1 MNYNSI
7 GTKPAKSNDIFKA
20 LIFIAIVIALS
31 VLFMPAKAQTVPKV
45 SDKVLKDTTINGKVF
60 KLYVGSRG
68 GKYTLVTS
76 KSGNVYKKY
85 FKAK

>member
-1 MNYNSI
+1 MNYNST
-7 GTKPAKSNDIFKA
+7 GSKA
-20 LIFIAIVIALS
+20 ITSHRNLIIAC
-31 VLFMPAKAQTVPKV
+31 VLFIGLLLCTVIGAKAQSIPKV

>member
-1 MNYNSI
+1 MNYNST
-7 GTKPAKSNDIFKA
+7 GAKP
-20 LIFIAIVIALS
+20 IVPIKWVIILT
-31 VLFMPAKAQTVPKV
+31 VLFALLLGGVVATKAQVVPKV

-85 FKAK
+85 FKK

>member
-1 MNYNSI
+1 MLTQTTGSLASKR
-7 GTKPAKSNDIFKA
+7 TLLKA
-20 LIFIAIVIALS
+20 LLFLLVFSTLFIAFVP
-31 VLFMPAKAQTVPKV
+31 VKAQIVPKV

-60 KLYVGSRG
+60 KLYVGARG